1 MRAQRKFISFIGI
14 GAESA
19 APLLYSYIRLHPS
32 ICAMDGDTRFFS
44 DTKVYAQGADWY
56 EAQLGKCLPGMVHGE
71 LSYSY
76 LRSVSSLNL
85 IATTYPLAKLLA
97 VIENP
102 LISVRVAYVEA
113 RRANT
118 ISNRVSLAQFLKQS
132 PEVLMSARYG
142 KQLSEYFSFYAPIDL
157 FVVTAS
163 DVRDDT
169 LAVIAGVYD
178 HIGVDKQFIP
188 AALKHLIPP
197 EEGVVLQRPGLIKR
211 TYRAIKKAIKDVFI
225 TIHKRIFPPD
235 IPIETASVVA
245 RQLPLSPELEAFLK
259 EYYRRD
265 VAMLSNL
272 LHRDLSVEWGFEIDK
287 TETN

>member
-1 MRAQRKFISFIGI
+1 MRAQRKLISFVGI

-19 APLLYSYIRLHPS
+19 APLLYSYLRLHPA
-32 ICAMDGDTRFFS
+32 ICAMEEDTRFFS
-44 DTKVYAQGADWY
+44 DTKVYAQGIDWY
-56 EAQLGKCLPGMVHGE
+56 EKQLGKCLPGMVYGE
-71 LSYSY
+71 LGFSY
-76 LRSVSSLNL
+76 LRSVSALNL
-85 IATTYPLAKLLA
+85 IAKTYPSAKLLA

-102 LISVRVAYVEA
+102 LVSVRVAYVEA

-118 ISNRVSLAQFLKQS
+118 ISNKVSLAQFLKQS

-163 DVRDDT
+163 DVRDNT
-169 LAVIAGVYD
+169 LSVIAQAYD
-178 HIGVDKQFIP
+178 HIGVDKKFIP
-188 AALKHLIPP
+188 PVLQHLIPP
-197 EEGVVLQRPGLIKR
+197 EEGETVRRPGIIKR
-211 TYRAIKKAIKDVFI
+211 TYRAIKKAIKGFFGA
-225 TIHKRIFPPD
+225 IHSRLFPPD
-235 IPIETASVVA
+235 IPIETASMVA

-265 VAMLSNL
+265 VAILSNL
-272 LHRDLSVEWGFEIDK
+272 LHRNLSVEWGFEEDK